1 MTDPTSTSS
10 DAVTVAQTVADTVVE
25 LAWATR
31 PGQPLSDAD
40 RYAIVTAL
48 TAAAAVLPQV
58 LTQTRRHAPNQAR
71 EALRA
76 ATITGHDLA
85 CLLDVAAQRLA

>member
-31 PGQPLSDAD
+31 PGQALSDAD
-40 RYAIVTAL
+40 RYAVVTAL
-48 TAAAAVLPQV
+48 AAAVAVLPQV
-58 LTQTRRHAPNQAR
+58 LTQTRQHTPNDAG
-71 EALRA
+71 EALHA
-76 ATITGHDLA
+76 ATIAGHDLA
-85 CLLDVAAQRLA
+85 ALLDTAAQHLA